1 MIRPR
6 HFVPLLFT
14 LVVAH
19 LYAGSLSRLQL
30 LFILLAR
37 PAITVAIAGLLLFVI
52 VRSSDICSMLQID
65 LSAMWIR
72 CFVAASRRV
81 LCWRTQ
87 PDTILPQAP
96 SPTPLFQRPPPAFV
110 Q

>member
-30 LFILLAR
+30 LFILLAK
-37 PAITVAIAGLLLFVI
+37 PAITLATAGLLLFVI
-52 VRSSDICSMLQID
+52 VRSSDICRMLQID
-65 LSAMWIR
+65 LSAVRIR
-72 CFVAASRRV
+72 CFVAVSPR
-81 LCWRTQ
+81 LLHWRTQ
-87 PDTILPQAP
+87 PDPILPEAP
-96 SPTPLFQRPPPAFV
+96 SLTPLLQRPPPAFV
-110 Q
+110 L

>member
-6 HFVPLLFT
+6 HFVSLLFT

-37 PAITVAIAGLLLFVI
+37 PAITLAIAGLLLFVI
-52 VRSSDICSMLQID
+52 VRSPDICSMFQID
-65 LSAMWIR
+65 LEAVWIR
-72 CFVAASRRV
+72 CFVAVSRR
-81 LCWRTQ
+81 LLHRRA
-87 PDTILPQAP
+87 PLDPILPEAP
-96 SPTPLFQRPPPAFV
+96 SLTPLFQRPPPAFV
-110 Q
+110 L

>member
-37 PAITVAIAGLLLFVI
+37 PAITLAIAGLLLFVI
-52 VRSSDICSMLQID
+52 VRSPDISSMLQID

-72 CFVAASRRV
+72 SFVAISPR
-81 LCWRTQ
+81 LLHWRTQ
-87 PDTILPQAP
+87 ADPIVSESP
-96 SPTPLFQRPPPAFV
+96 SLTPLFQRPPPAFV
-110 Q
+110 L